1 MTVRQVFYAL
11 TVQGVI
17 DKTEGRAETYIC
29 IGRRD
34 HGPEFCDQPSV
45 RRTLIDEALLGQLT
59 SRYLDLDGAR
69 ERLREHQANALPT
82 AQAALM
88 EAERE
93 LAAAEARITRVDRGW
108 QDGVL
113 SDAKYKRQSAAL
125 EEELAAAVQAVEQ
138 ARSRVDQINETGT
151 ATEAEEALLA
161 QLADL
166 KALVSGAVDQARDV
180 ESLRTVIRQ
189 LFSSVQLITPEPEG
203 RAVAAQLDPQ
213 SSPYWLLP
221 MLRPEMVD
229 WTTMEPIRPPLPGDV
244 TLPTCRRS

>member
-1 MTVRQVFYAL
+1 VKVKAPHLGRSRGGDQNPLDKEFRSRSAPTGAQQPMTVRQVFYAL

-69 ERLREHQANALPT
+69 ERLGEHQANALPT

-151 ATEAEEALLA
+151 ATEAEG
-161 QLADL
+161 
-166 KALVSGAVDQARDV
+166 GAGSAGR
-180 ESLRTVIRQ
+180 
-189 LFSSVQLITPEPEG
+189 PEG
-203 RAVAAQLDPQ
+203 AGQR
-213 SSPYWLLP
+213 
-221 MLRPEMVD
+221 
-229 WTTMEPIRPPLPGDV
+229 G
-244 TLPTCRRS
+244 RRSGPRRGEPAHRDPPAVLLGAADHA